1 MLEASALA
9 RMEYIVR
16 DEEAGIRSDRRLVPQ
31 ARACHHSGIYPN
43 RRERHAILSTN
54 HKEIQLNAA
63 DTAPTANPD
72 KDPTTDPHP
81 KPFPS
86 ERL

>member
-1 MLEASALA
+1 M
-9 RMEYIVR
+9 R
-16 DEEAGIRSDRRLVPQ
+16 DEEAGIRTDRRLVPQ

-43 RRERHAILSTN
+43 RRERDAILSTN

-63 DTAPTANPD
+63 DTAPTAKPD
-72 KDPTTDPHP
+72 NDPTTAPHP

-86 ERL
+86 ERLESRATR